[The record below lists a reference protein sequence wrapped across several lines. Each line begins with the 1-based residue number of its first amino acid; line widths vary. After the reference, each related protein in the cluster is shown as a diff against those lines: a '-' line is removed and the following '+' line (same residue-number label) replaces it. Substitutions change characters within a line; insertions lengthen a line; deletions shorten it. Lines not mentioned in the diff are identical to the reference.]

1 MKIGKFIQ
9 LGYHK
14 NVKMGYGSVDCKNLK
29 TVYLK
34 LNSWVTPMSE
44 IDYDGVISK
53 ARKSI
58 INKIYLLQNN
68 TFKRECIVDIDI
80 KTKGVKLN
88 KKSYMD
94 IEITLYTT
102 GFFEIKNKSFS
113 IMVQN
118 ILKSII
124 DNDLNNVQI
133 FNFSKSKND

>member
-124 DNDLNNVQI
+124 DKDLNNEQI

>member
-118 ILKSII
+118 ILKGII

>member
-9 LGYHK
+9 LGYHE

-34 LNSWVTPMSE
+34 LNSWVTPMNE
-44 IDYDGVISK
+44 IDYDSVISK

-58 INKIYLLQNN
+58 INKIYLLQNGV
-68 TFKRECIVDIDI
+68 FKRECIVDIDI

-124 DNDLNNVQI
+124 DKDLNNEQI